1 MSSPDHDTTTDDR
14 STMSTPEPDRD
25 PTSATTT
32 SATATSVPPRRVH
45 PFNTFFGLLFLAAAG
60 SWLADD
66 QGYLQGVELGRLV
79 AVVLIVLGG
88 LGLLATIVVGR
99 RARRGRHPVR
109 EPVPDDV

>member
-1 MSSPDHDTTTDDR
+1 MNTPDHDATTDDR
-14 STMSTPEPDRD
+14 ITMSASDTDLD
-25 PTSATTT
+25 PTSAATTRT
-32 SATATSVPPRRVH
+32 PRRRVH

-66 QGYLQGVELGRLV
+66 QGYLQGVELGRRV

-99 RARRGRHPVR
+99 RARRGRPVAE
-109 EPVPDDV
+109 EPVADEA

>member
-1 MSSPDHDTTTDDR
+1 MNTPDHDATTDDR
-14 STMSTPEPDRD
+14 STMSAPEPDLD

-32 SATATSVPPRRVH
+32 SSPRRRVH

-99 RARRGRHPVR
+99 RARRSRPPVQ
-109 EPVPDDV
+109 EPVADEA